1 VNPRRTIA
9 VASAIYDG
17 LVAVMMVA
25 GRPLMAQIFGVALPQ
40 PPIHADLNGLFLF
53 AVAVG
58 YVIPYREPD
67 SRGGR
72 TYLWVMGP
80 LLKGIG
86 AAAFLADYL
95 VRHSPASFLIFA
107 VSDGAM
113 ALLTLWALRLNT
125 AGQEGSRAGR
135 QEFKDGREQGR
146 NSRTEGRRAEI

>member
-67 SRGGR
+67 STGGR

-80 LLKGIG
+80 LLKGVG
-86 AAAFLADYL
+86 AAAFVADYL
-95 VRHSPASFLIFA
+95 VRHSPASFLLFA

-113 ALLTLWALRLNT
+113 ALLTLWALT
-125 AGQEGSRAGR
+125 ARPAIAAKTEV
-135 QEFKDGREQGR
+135 
-146 NSRTEGRRAEI
+146 RT